1 MPITSDPGH
10 PPPRPPPPSLGF
22 IFLLF
27 LSLWAHPTGGD
38 GIWTP
43 QQWPL
48 SALPNIVLLAHSK
61 FRECLW
67 SMMNKIFPTSSAH
80 PTTGCVVI
88 EAFGSP
94 ALPQAMLP
102 MSLRP
107 WDKGD
112 LAFPVGQ
119 PATQASPTQ
128 EGHPH
133 PPHLSSQPGSLW
145 VRRSAHNWP
154 QGGASAPRVS

>member
-1 MPITSDPGH
+1 MGTSH
-10 PPPRPPPPSLGF
+10 R
-22 IFLLF
+22 
-27 LSLWAHPTGGD
+27 WAHPTGGD

-48 SALPNIVLLAHSK
+48 SALPNIVLSAHSK

-133 PPHLSSQPGSLW
+133 PPRPQLSARKPVGEAQCPQLATGWSQRSTSEL
-145 VRRSAHNWP
+145 RRGPEEGPLQQPLPS
-154 QGGASAPRVS
+154 